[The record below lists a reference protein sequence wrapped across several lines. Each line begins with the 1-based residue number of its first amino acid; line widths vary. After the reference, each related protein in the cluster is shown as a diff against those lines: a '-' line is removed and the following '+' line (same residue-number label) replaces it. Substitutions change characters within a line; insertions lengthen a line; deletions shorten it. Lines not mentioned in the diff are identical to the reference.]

1 MALPSSRWRNTPWQ
15 RPWQGSWQGSLTA
28 AGWGFVGAAGVV
40 LLAAQLMG
48 RRDLLHLAVFLLL
61 VPTAAWISNRL
72 FRPGLMVDRASD
84 PPVVEAGRDAE
95 VRLAV
100 RHAGVLVGRL
110 TMAEHLPASLGSGP
124 DFAYPGRH
132 VGGDGASRYRYE
144 LSCPHRGLY
153 VLGPVEARAT
163 DVFGLAEQRTR
174 IDAGTRLTVTP
185 APVPLASS
193 VLSGLRGIEGSIAT
207 RMQANPSEDDVMTR
221 EYRHGDPMRRVH
233 WAATARHGQLMVRQE
248 ESATSP
254 EATIILDLRRDAFP
268 VATGRPAPPGEWAP
282 GPPEFE
288 WAVTAAMSVAAHLA
302 DLDYTLRLLDAD
314 GSLAL
319 SHSPSSPEPDAPDYT
334 GRTGLAAVAEGLAAI
349 LPRAGE
355 APAPGPHVP
364 GRTPVHT
371 PGHGARTGEG
381 FGDLLLDRIEAH
393 RQRGPLVAILGR
405 TSAQDARVLA
415 PAAESM
421 ERALALVVSDRPG
434 ASHAAVQTLR
444 AAGWL
449 AVEATAHTR
458 VDAAWLA
465 LTQEVAPW

>member
-1 MALPSSRWRNTPWQ
+1 MALPSSRWRNAA
-15 RPWQGSWQGSLTA
+15 WQGSLTA
-28 AGWGFVGAAGVV
+28 AGWGFVGAGAVV
-40 LLAAQLMG
+40 LLAAQLLG
-48 RRDLLHLAVFLLL
+48 RRDLLHLSVFFLL
-61 VPTAAWISNRL
+61 VPAAAWIANRL
-72 FRPGLMVDRASD
+72 FRPGLMVDRGSD
-84 PPVVEAGRDAE
+84 PPVVQAGHDAE

-110 TMAEHLPASLGSGP
+110 TMAEHLPASLGAGP
-124 DFAYPGRH
+124 DFAYPGRY
-132 VGGDGASRYRYE
+132 VSDDGASRYRYQ
-144 LSCPHRGLY
+144 LSCPRRGLY
-153 VLGPVEARAT
+153 VLGPVEARST

-185 APVPLASS
+185 APVPLAAS

-254 EATIILDLRRDAFP
+254 EATIILDLRREAFP
-268 VATGRPAPPGEWAP
+268 IATGRPAPPGEWAP

-319 SHSPSSPEPDAPDYT
+319 SHSPSSPEPDSPDYT
-334 GRTGLAAVAEGLAAI
+334 GRTGLAVVAAGLAAI
-349 LPRAGE
+349 LPRSNE
-355 APAPGPHVP
+355 AQAHSPAFHAPGHST
-364 GRTPVHT
+364 RN
-371 PGHGARTGEG
+371 GEG

-393 RQRGPLVAILGR
+393 RLRGPLVAILGR

-415 PAAESM
+415 PAAEST

-434 ASHAAVQTLR
+434 ASRAAVQTLR
-444 AAGWL
+444 SAGWL
-449 AVEATAHTR
+449 AVEATARTR

-465 LTQEVAPW
+465 LTEEGTPW